1 MSQNSLPTHVGYIVD
16 GNRRWAKSRGLP
28 GFEGHRAGYKALK
41 DVLLETVHG
50 GVFYVSA
57 FVFSTENWKRSEKEV
72 GNLMSLLLR
81 VLKTDAHIFVENNVK
96 MRVLGSREGLS
107 EKICKAIEETEEL
120 TKDMTG
126 GEILLCLNYGGQ
138 QEITEAVKSIVRG
151 GQDADSITPETVAS
165 HLYAPDVPPCDL
177 IVRTSGEQ
185 RLSNYMLWRSAYS
198 ELLFV
203 DTLWPDM
210 TKQDVTAILKEYTR
224 RTRRFGG

>member
-1 MSQNSLPTHVGYIVD
+1 MDNNSLPTHVGYIVD

-28 GFEGHRAGYKALK
+28 GFEGHRAGYHTLK
-41 DVLLETVHG
+41 DILLETVHS

-81 VLKTDAHIFVENNVK
+81 VLKTDAHIFVDNNVK

-107 EKICKAIEETEEL
+107 KNILKAIDETENL

-138 QEITEAVKSIVRG
+138 QEITEAVKDIVRE
-151 GQDADSITPETVAS
+151 GQNPDTITPDTIAS

-185 RLSNYMLWRSAYS
+185 RLSNFMLWRSAYS
-198 ELLFV
+198 ELLFI

-210 TKQDVTAILKEYTR
+210 TKHDVTAILKEYTR
-224 RTRRFGG
+224 RKRRFGG